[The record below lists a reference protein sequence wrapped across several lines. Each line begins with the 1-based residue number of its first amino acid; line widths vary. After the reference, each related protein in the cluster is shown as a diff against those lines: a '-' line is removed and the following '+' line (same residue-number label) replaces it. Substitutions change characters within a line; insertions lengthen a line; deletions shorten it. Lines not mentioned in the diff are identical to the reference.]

1 MKKNTTNQVTYGKA
15 ALGAALAGLA
25 LVATMGIATVASTPS
40 PALASDVQA
49 GSTQAAQRTIQ
60 VSASDSVKV
69 SPDMAELSL
78 TICPQGATAQ
88 EAQAQAA
95 SELDALKAALTA
107 LGIDEKSIV
116 ASQVNIYARYDWSD
130 YVEKIVGYQASID
143 ITLRELTIDQA
154 NSAIPAIVGIEDT
167 TLDGTRFYVSTYDER
182 YQEALV
188 SALQVAQAKAQVLA
202 QAAGAQLGAVA
213 NVCENYDSQEYRYS
227 SVQAKSEAS
236 TMAVADAAAADTG
249 AGNGSDMLNPGE
261 IEIKASISVTYEL
274 MS

>member
-49 GSTQAAQRTIQ
+49 GSTQAVQRTIQ

-88 EAQAQAA
+88 EAQAQAT
-95 SELDALKAALTA
+95 SELDALKAALAA
-107 LGIDEKSIV
+107 LGIDEKNIV

-154 NSAIPAIVGIEDT
+154 NSAIPAIAGIEDT

-202 QAAGAQLGAVA
+202 QAADAQLGAVA

>member
-49 GSTQAAQRTIQ
+49 GSTQAVQRTIQ

-69 SPDMAELSL
+69 LPDMAELSL

-95 SELDALKAALTA
+95 SELDALKAALAA
-107 LGIDEKSIV
+107 LGIDEKNIV

-143 ITLRELTIDQA
+143 ITLKELTIDQA
-154 NSAIPAIVGIEDT
+154 NSAIPAIAGIEDT

-227 SVQAKSEAS
+227 SVQAKSEAA
-236 TMAVADAAAADTG
+236 TMAVTEDAAADAG
-249 AGNGSDMLNPGE
+249 AGNSNDMLNPGE

-274 MS
+274 AN

>member
-25 LVATMGIATVASTPS
+25 LVATMGITSVASTPS
-40 PALASDVQA
+40 PALAGDVQA
-49 GSTQAAQRTIQ
+49 GSTQAVQRTIQ

-107 LGIDEKSIV
+107 LGIDEKNIV

-143 ITLRELTIDQA
+143 ITLRELAIDQA
-154 NSAIPAIVGIEDT
+154 NSAIPAIAGIEDT

-227 SVQAKSEAS
+227 SVQAKSEAE
-236 TMAVADAAAADTG
+236 TMAVAEAAAADTG

>member
-25 LVATMGIATVASTPS
+25 LAATMGIATVASTPS

-49 GSTQAAQRTIQ
+49 GSTQAVQRTIQ

-69 SPDMAELSL
+69 LPDMAELSL

-95 SELDALKAALTA
+95 SKLDALKAALTA
-107 LGIDEKSIV
+107 LGIDEKNIV

-143 ITLRELTIDQA
+143 ITLKELTIDQA
-154 NSAIPAIVGIEDT
+154 NSAIPAIAGIEDT

-227 SVQAKSEAS
+227 SVQAKSEAA
-236 TMAVADAAAADTG
+236 TMAVTEDAAADTG

>member
-25 LVATMGIATVASTPS
+25 LVTTMGIATVASTPS
-40 PALASDVQA
+40 PALASEVQA
-49 GSTQAAQRTIQ
+49 GSTQAVQRTIQ

-69 SPDMAELSL
+69 LPDMAELSL

-95 SELDALKAALTA
+95 SELDALKAALAA
-107 LGIDEKSIV
+107 LGIDEKNIV

-143 ITLRELTIDQA
+143 ITLKELTIDQA
-154 NSAIPAIVGIEDT
+154 NSAIPAIAGIEDT

-227 SVQAKSEAS
+227 SVQAKSEAA
-236 TMAVADAAAADTG
+236 TMAVTEDAAADAG
-249 AGNGSDMLNPGE
+249 AGNSSDMLNPGE

-274 MS
+274 AS

>member
-49 GSTQAAQRTIQ
+49 GSTQAVQRTIQ

-69 SPDMAELSL
+69 LPDMAELSL

-95 SELDALKAALTA
+95 SELDALKSALAA
-107 LGIDEKSIV
+107 LGIDEKNIV

-143 ITLRELTIDQA
+143 ITLKELTIDQA
-154 NSAIPAIVGIEDT
+154 NSAIPAIAGIEDT

-227 SVQAKSEAS
+227 SVQAKSEAA
-236 TMAVADAAAADTG
+236 TMAVTEDAAADAG
-249 AGNGSDMLNPGE
+249 AGNSSDMLNPGE

-274 MS
+274 AN

>member
-25 LVATMGIATVASTPS
+25 LMATMGIATVASTPS
-40 PALASDVQA
+40 PALAGDVQA
-49 GSTQAAQRTIQ
+49 GSTQAVQRTIQ

-78 TICPQGATAQ
+78 IICPQGATAQ

-95 SELDALKAALTA
+95 SELDALKAALAA
-107 LGIDEKSIV
+107 LGIDEKNIV

-154 NSAIPAIVGIEDT
+154 NSAIPAIAGIEDT

-227 SVQAKSEAS
+227 NVQAKSEDS
-236 TMAVADAAAADTG
+236 TMAVAEAAAADTG
-249 AGNGSDMLNPGE
+249 AGNSSDMLNPGE

>member
-40 PALASDVQA
+40 PALASEVQA
-49 GSTQAAQRTIQ
+49 GSTQAVQRTIQ

-69 SPDMAELSL
+69 LPDMAELSL

-107 LGIDEKSIV
+107 LGIDEKNIV

-143 ITLRELTIDQA
+143 ITLKELTIDQA
-154 NSAIPAIVGIEDT
+154 NSAIPAIAGIEDT

-227 SVQAKSEAS
+227 SVQAKSEAA
-236 TMAVADAAAADTG
+236 TMAVTEDAAADAG
-249 AGNGSDMLNPGE
+249 AGNSSDMLNPGE

-274 MS
+274 AS

>member
-25 LVATMGIATVASTPS
+25 LVATMGITSVASTPS

-49 GSTQAAQRTIQ
+49 GSTQAVQRTIQ

-78 TICPQGATAQ
+78 TICPQGTTAQ

-107 LGIDEKSIV
+107 LGIDEKNIV

-154 NSAIPAIVGIEDT
+154 NSAIPAIAGIEDT

-227 SVQAKSEAS
+227 SVQAKSEAD
-236 TMAVADAAAADTG
+236 TMAVAEAAAADTG

>member
-25 LVATMGIATVASTPS
+25 LVATMGVTSVASTPS

-49 GSTQAAQRTIQ
+49 GSTQAVQRTIQ

-95 SELDALKAALTA
+95 SELDALKAALAA
-107 LGIDEKSIV
+107 LGIDEKNIV

-154 NSAIPAIVGIEDT
+154 NSAIPAIAGIEDT

-188 SALQVAQAKAQVLA
+188 SALQVVQAKAQVLA

-227 SVQAKSEAS
+227 TVQAKSEAD
-236 TMAVADAAAADTG
+236 TMAVAEAAAADTG

>member
-40 PALASDVQA
+40 PALAGDVQA

-95 SELDALKAALTA
+95 SELDALKAALAA
-107 LGIDEKSIV
+107 LGIDEKNIV

-143 ITLRELTIDQA
+143 VTLRELTIDQA
-154 NSAIPAIVGIEDT
+154 NSAIPAIAGIEDT
-167 TLDGTRFYVSTYDER
+167 TLDGTRYYVSTYDER
-182 YQEALV
+182 YQKALV

-227 SVQAKSEAS
+227 SVQAKSEAD
-236 TMAVADAAAADTG
+236 TMAVAEAAAADTG

>member
-25 LVATMGIATVASTPS
+25 LVATMGITSVASTPS

-49 GSTQAAQRTIQ
+49 GSTQAVQRTIQ

-95 SELDALKAALTA
+95 SELDALKAALAA
-107 LGIDEKSIV
+107 LGIDEKNIV

-154 NSAIPAIVGIEDT
+154 NSAIPAIAGIEDT

-188 SALQVAQAKAQVLA
+188 SALQVVQAKAQVLA

-227 SVQAKSEAS
+227 TVQAKSEAD
-236 TMAVADAAAADTG
+236 TMAVAEAAAADTG

>member
-25 LVATMGIATVASTPS
+25 LVATMGIASVASTPS

-49 GSTQAAQRTIQ
+49 GSTQAVQRTIQ

-95 SELDALKAALTA
+95 SELDALKTALAA
-107 LGIDEKSIV
+107 LGIDEKNIV

-154 NSAIPAIVGIEDT
+154 NSAIPAIAGIEDT

-188 SALQVAQAKAQVLA
+188 SALQVAQAKAKVLA

-227 SVQAKSEAS
+227 SVQAKSEAD
-236 TMAVADAAAADTG
+236 TMAVAEAAAADTG
-249 AGNGSDMLNPGE
+249 AGNSSNMLNPGE

>member
-1 MKKNTTNQVTYGKA
+1 MKKNTTNRVTYGKA
-15 ALGAALAGLA
+15 ALGAALAGLT

-40 PALASDVQA
+40 PALAGDVQA
-49 GSTQAAQRTIQ
+49 GSTQAVQRTIQ

-95 SELDALKAALTA
+95 SELDALKAALAA
-107 LGIDEKSIV
+107 LGIDEKNIV

-130 YVEKIVGYQASID
+130 YVEKIVGYQAPID

-154 NSAIPAIVGIEDT
+154 NSAIPAIAGIEDT

-213 NVCENYDSQEYRYS
+213 SVCENYDSQEYRYS
-227 SVQAKSEAS
+227 NVQAKSEAD
-236 TMAVADAAAADTG
+236 TMAVAEAAAADTG
-249 AGNGSDMLNPGE
+249 GGNGSDMLNPGE

>member
-40 PALASDVQA
+40 PALAGDVQA

-95 SELDALKAALTA
+95 SELDALKAALAA
-107 LGIDEKSIV
+107 LGIDEKNIV

-154 NSAIPAIVGIEDT
+154 NSAIPAIAGIEDT

-202 QAAGAQLGAVA
+202 QAADAQLGAVA

-227 SVQAKSEAS
+227 SVQAKSEAD
-236 TMAVADAAAADTG
+236 TMAVAEAAAADTG
-249 AGNGSDMLNPGE
+249 AGNGNDMLNPGE

>member
-1 MKKNTTNQVTYGKA
+1 MKKSTTNQVTYGKA

-25 LVATMGIATVASTPS
+25 LVATMGITSVASTPS

-49 GSTQAAQRTIQ
+49 GSTQAVQRTIQ

-95 SELDALKAALTA
+95 SELDALKAALAA
-107 LGIDEKSIV
+107 LGIDEKNIV

-154 NSAIPAIVGIEDT
+154 NSAIPAIAGIEDT

-188 SALQVAQAKAQVLA
+188 SALQVVQAKAQVLA

-227 SVQAKSEAS
+227 TVQAKSEAD
-236 TMAVADAAAADTG
+236 TMAVAEAAAADTG

>member
-40 PALASDVQA
+40 PALASEVQA
-49 GSTQAAQRTIQ
+49 GSTQAVQRTIQ

-69 SPDMAELSL
+69 LPDMAELSL

-95 SELDALKAALTA
+95 SELDALKAALAA
-107 LGIDEKSIV
+107 LGIDEKNIV

-143 ITLRELTIDQA
+143 ITLKELTIDQA
-154 NSAIPAIVGIEDT
+154 NSAIPAIAGIEDT

-227 SVQAKSEAS
+227 SVQAKSEAA
-236 TMAVADAAAADTG
+236 TMAVTEDAAADAG
-249 AGNGSDMLNPGE
+249 AGNSSDMLNPGE

-274 MS
+274 AS

>member
-25 LVATMGIATVASTPS
+25 LAATMGITTVAQTPT

-69 SPDMAELSL
+69 LPDMAELSL

-95 SELDALKAALTA
+95 SELDALKAALAA

-154 NSAIPAIVGIEDT
+154 NSAIPAIAGIEDT

-202 QAAGAQLGAVA
+202 QAAGTQLGAVA

-227 SVQAKSEAS
+227 SVQAKSEAA
-236 TMAVADAAAADTG
+236 TMAVTEDAAADAG
-249 AGNGSDMLNPGE
+249 AGNSSDMLNPGE

>member
-25 LVATMGIATVASTPS
+25 LAATMGIATVASTPS

-49 GSTQAAQRTIQ
+49 GSTQAVQRTIQ

-69 SPDMAELSL
+69 LPDMAELSL

-95 SELDALKAALTA
+95 SELDALKAALAA
-107 LGIDEKSIV
+107 LGIDEKNIV

-143 ITLRELTIDQA
+143 ITLKELTIDQA
-154 NSAIPAIVGIEDT
+154 NSAIPAIAGIEDT

-227 SVQAKSEAS
+227 SVQAKSEAA
-236 TMAVADAAAADTG
+236 TMAVTEDAAADAG
-249 AGNGSDMLNPGE
+249 AGNSSDMLNPGE

-274 MS
+274 AS

>member
-25 LVATMGIATVASTPS
+25 LVTTMGITTLASTPS
-40 PALASDVQA
+40 PALASEVQA
-49 GSTQAAQRTIQ
+49 GSTQAVQRTIQ

-69 SPDMAELSL
+69 LPDMAELSL

-143 ITLRELTIDQA
+143 ITLKELTIDQA
-154 NSAIPAIVGIEDT
+154 NSAIPAIAGIEDT

-202 QAAGAQLGAVA
+202 QAAGTQLGAVA

-227 SVQAKSEAS
+227 SVQAKSEAA
-236 TMAVADAAAADTG
+236 TMAVTEDAAADTG
-249 AGNGSDMLNPGE
+249 AGNSSDMLNPGE

-274 MS
+274 AS

>member
-25 LVATMGIATVASTPS
+25 LVATMGIASVASTPS

-49 GSTQAAQRTIQ
+49 GSTQAVQRTIQ

-95 SELDALKAALTA
+95 SELDALKAALAA
-107 LGIDEKSIV
+107 LGIDEKNIV

-154 NSAIPAIVGIEDT
+154 NSAIPAIAGIEDT

-213 NVCENYDSQEYRYS
+213 NVCESYDSQEYRYS
-227 SVQAKSEAS
+227 SVQAKSEAD
-236 TMAVADAAAADTG
+236 TMAVAEAAAADTG
-249 AGNGSDMLNPGE
+249 AGNSSDMLNPGE

>member
-40 PALASDVQA
+40 PALASEVQA
-49 GSTQAAQRTIQ
+49 GSTQAVQRTIQ

-69 SPDMAELSL
+69 LPDMAELSL
-78 TICPQGATAQ
+78 TICPQGTTAQ

-95 SELDALKAALTA
+95 SELDALKAALAA
-107 LGIDEKSIV
+107 LGIDEKNIV

-154 NSAIPAIVGIEDT
+154 NSAIPAIAGIEDT

-227 SVQAKSEAS
+227 SVQAKSEAD
-236 TMAVADAAAADTG
+236 TMAVAEAAAADTG
-249 AGNGSDMLNPGE
+249 AGNSSDMLNPGE

>member
-25 LVATMGIATVASTPS
+25 LVATMGIASVASTPS

-49 GSTQAAQRTIQ
+49 GSTQAVQRTIQ

-69 SPDMAELSL
+69 SPDRAELSL

-95 SELDALKAALTA
+95 SELDALKTALAA
-107 LGIDEKSIV
+107 LGIDEKNIV

-154 NSAIPAIVGIEDT
+154 NSAIPAIAGIEDT

-188 SALQVAQAKAQVLA
+188 SALQVAQAKAKVLA

-227 SVQAKSEAS
+227 SVQAKSEAD
-236 TMAVADAAAADTG
+236 TMAVAEAAAADTG
-249 AGNGSDMLNPGE
+249 AGNSSNMLNPGE

>member
-49 GSTQAAQRTIQ
+49 GSTQAVQRTIQ

-69 SPDMAELSL
+69 LPDMAELSL

-95 SELDALKAALTA
+95 SELDALKAALAA
-107 LGIDEKSIV
+107 LGIDGKNIV

-143 ITLRELTIDQA
+143 ITLKELTIDQA
-154 NSAIPAIVGIEDT
+154 NSAIPAIAGIEDT

-227 SVQAKSEAS
+227 SVQAKSEAA
-236 TMAVADAAAADTG
+236 TMAVTEDAAADAG
-249 AGNGSDMLNPGE
+249 AGNSSDMLNPGE

-274 MS
+274 AS

>member
-25 LVATMGIATVASTPS
+25 LVATMGVISVASTPS

-49 GSTQAAQRTIQ
+49 GSTQAVQRTIQ

-69 SPDMAELSL
+69 SPDMAEMSL

-95 SELDALKAALTA
+95 SELDALKTALAA
-107 LGIDEKSIV
+107 LGIDEKNIV

-154 NSAIPAIVGIEDT
+154 NSAIPAIAGIEDT

-227 SVQAKSEAS
+227 SVQAKSEAD
-236 TMAVADAAAADTG
+236 TMAVAEAAAADTG
-249 AGNGSDMLNPGE
+249 AGNSSDMLNPGE

>member
-40 PALASDVQA
+40 PALASEVQA
-49 GSTQAAQRTIQ
+49 GSTQAVQRTIQ

-69 SPDMAELSL
+69 LPDMAELSL

-95 SELDALKAALTA
+95 SELDALKAALAA
-107 LGIDEKSIV
+107 LGIDEKNIV

-143 ITLRELTIDQA
+143 ITLKELTIDQA
-154 NSAIPAIVGIEDT
+154 NSAIPAIAGIEDT

-227 SVQAKSEAS
+227 SVQAKSEAA
-236 TMAVADAAAADTG
+236 TMAVTEDAAADTG
-249 AGNGSDMLNPGE
+249 AGNSSDMLNPGE

>member
-25 LVATMGIATVASTPS
+25 LVTTMGIATVASTPS
-40 PALASDVQA
+40 PALASEVQA
-49 GSTQAAQRTIQ
+49 GSTQAVQRTIQ

-69 SPDMAELSL
+69 LPDMAELSL

-95 SELDALKAALTA
+95 SELDALKAALAA
-107 LGIDEKSIV
+107 LGIDEKNIV

-143 ITLRELTIDQA
+143 ITLKELTIDQA
-154 NSAIPAIVGIEDT
+154 NSAIPAIAGIEDT

-202 QAAGAQLGAVA
+202 QAAGTQLGAVA

-227 SVQAKSEAS
+227 SVQAKSEAA
-236 TMAVADAAAADTG
+236 TMAVTEDAAADTG
-249 AGNGSDMLNPGE
+249 AGNSSDMLNPGE
-261 IEIKASISVTYEL
+261 IEIKANISVTYEL
-274 MS
+274 AS

>member
-1 MKKNTTNQVTYGKA
+1 MKKNTTNRVTYGKA

-25 LVATMGIATVASTPS
+25 LVATMGITSVASTPS

-49 GSTQAAQRTIQ
+49 GSTQAVQRTIQ

-95 SELDALKAALTA
+95 SELDALKAALAA
-107 LGIDEKSIV
+107 LGIDEKNIV

-130 YVEKIVGYQASID
+130 YVETIVGYQASID

-154 NSAIPAIVGIEDT
+154 NSAIPAIAGIEDT

-227 SVQAKSEAS
+227 SVQAKSEDS
-236 TMAVADAAAADTG
+236 TMAVAEAAAADTG
-249 AGNGSDMLNPGE
+249 AGNSSDMLNPGE

>member
-1 MKKNTTNQVTYGKA
+1 MKKNATNQVTYGKA

-25 LVATMGIATVASTPS
+25 LVATMGIATLASTPS
-40 PALASDVQA
+40 PALASEVQA
-49 GSTQAAQRTIQ
+49 GSTQAVQRTIQ

-69 SPDMAELSL
+69 LPDMAELSL

-95 SELDALKAALTA
+95 SELDALKAALAA
-107 LGIDEKSIV
+107 LGIDEKNIV

-143 ITLRELTIDQA
+143 ITLKELTIDQA
-154 NSAIPAIVGIEDT
+154 NSAIPAIAGIEDT

-227 SVQAKSEAS
+227 SVQAKSEAA
-236 TMAVADAAAADTG
+236 TMAVTEDAAADAG
-249 AGNGSDMLNPGE
+249 ASNSSDMLNPGE

-274 MS
+274 AS

>member
-1 MKKNTTNQVTYGKA
+1 MKKNTTSKVTYGKA

-25 LVATMGIATVASTPS
+25 LVATMGVATLASTPS
-40 PALASDVQA
+40 PALANDAQA
-49 GSTQAAQRTIQ
+49 TSTQAAQRTIQ

-69 SPDMAELSL
+69 SPDMAELTL
-78 TICPQGATAQ
+78 TICPQAATAQ
-88 EAQAQAA
+88 EAQATAA
-95 SELDALKAALTA
+95 SELDALKQALAA
-107 LGIDEKSIV
+107 LGIDEKNIV
-116 ASQVNIYARYDWSD
+116 ASQVSIYARYDWSD

-154 NSAIPAIVGIEDT
+154 NSAIPAIAGIEDT
-167 TLDGTRFYVSTYDER
+167 TLAGTRYYVSTYDER

-227 SVQAKSEAS
+227 SVQAKSEAA
-236 TMAVADAAAADTG
+236 TMAVAEGAAADTG
-249 AGNGSDMLNPGE
+249 AGNGGGMLNPGE

>member
-40 PALASDVQA
+40 PALASEVQA
-49 GSTQAAQRTIQ
+49 GSTQAVQRTIQ

-69 SPDMAELSL
+69 LPDMAELSL

-95 SELDALKAALTA
+95 SELDALKAALAA
-107 LGIDEKSIV
+107 LGIDEKNIV

-143 ITLRELTIDQA
+143 ITLKELTIDQA
-154 NSAIPAIVGIEDT
+154 NSAIPAIAGIEDT

-188 SALQVAQAKAQVLA
+188 SALQVARAKAQVLA

-227 SVQAKSEAS
+227 SVQAKSEAA
-236 TMAVADAAAADTG
+236 TMAVTEDAAADAG
-249 AGNGSDMLNPGE
+249 AGNSGDMLNPGE
-261 IEIKASISVTYEL
+261 IEIKANISVTYEL
-274 MS
+274 AS

>member
-25 LVATMGIATVASTPS
+25 LVATMGVISVASTPS

-49 GSTQAAQRTIQ
+49 GSTQAVQRTIQ

-95 SELDALKAALTA
+95 SELDALKAALAA
-107 LGIDEKSIV
+107 LGIDEKNIV

-154 NSAIPAIVGIEDT
+154 NSAIPAIAGIEDT

-213 NVCENYDSQEYRYS
+213 NVCESYDSQEYRYS
-227 SVQAKSEAS
+227 SVQAKSEAD
-236 TMAVADAAAADTG
+236 TMAVAEAAAADTG
-249 AGNGSDMLNPGE
+249 AGNSSDMLNPGE

>member
-40 PALASDVQA
+40 PALASEVHA
-49 GSTQAAQRTIQ
+49 GSTQAVQRTIQ

-69 SPDMAELSL
+69 LPDMAELSL

-95 SELDALKAALTA
+95 SELDALKAALAA
-107 LGIDEKSIV
+107 LGIDEKNIV

-143 ITLRELTIDQA
+143 ITLKELTIDQA
-154 NSAIPAIVGIEDT
+154 NSAIPAIAGIEDT

-202 QAAGAQLGAVA
+202 QAAGTQLGAVA

-227 SVQAKSEAS
+227 SVQAKSEAA
-236 TMAVADAAAADTG
+236 TMAVTEDAAADTG
-249 AGNGSDMLNPGE
+249 AGNSSDMLNPGE

-274 MS
+274 AS

>member
-40 PALASDVQA
+40 PALASEVQA
-49 GSTQAAQRTIQ
+49 GSTQAVQRTIQ

-69 SPDMAELSL
+69 LPDMAELSL

-95 SELDALKAALTA
+95 SELDALKAALAA
-107 LGIDEKSIV
+107 LGIDEKNIV

-143 ITLRELTIDQA
+143 ITLKELTIDQA
-154 NSAIPAIVGIEDT
+154 NSAIPAIAGIEDT

-188 SALQVAQAKAQVLA
+188 SALQVAQAKARVLA

-227 SVQAKSEAS
+227 SVQAKSEAA
-236 TMAVADAAAADTG
+236 TMAVTEDAAADAG
-249 AGNGSDMLNPGE
+249 AGNSGDMLNPGE

-274 MS
+274 AS

>member
-40 PALASDVQA
+40 PALASEVQA
-49 GSTQAAQRTIQ
+49 GSTQAVQRTIQ

-69 SPDMAELSL
+69 LPDMAELSL

-95 SELDALKAALTA
+95 SELDALKAALAA
-107 LGIDEKSIV
+107 LGIDEKNIV

-143 ITLRELTIDQA
+143 ITLKELTIDQA
-154 NSAIPAIVGIEDT
+154 NSAIPAIAGIEDT

-227 SVQAKSEAS
+227 SVQAKSEAA
-236 TMAVADAAAADTG
+236 TMAATEDAAADAG
-249 AGNGSDMLNPGE
+249 AGNSSDMLNPGE
-261 IEIKASISVTYEL
+261 IEIKANISVTYEL
-274 MS
+274 AR

>member
-25 LVATMGIATVASTPS
+25 LAATMGIATVASTPS

-49 GSTQAAQRTIQ
+49 GSTQAVQRTIQ

-69 SPDMAELSL
+69 LPDMAELSL

-95 SELDALKAALTA
+95 SELDALKAALAA
-107 LGIDEKSIV
+107 LGIDEKNIV

-143 ITLRELTIDQA
+143 ITLKELTIDQA
-154 NSAIPAIVGIEDT
+154 NSAIPAIAGIEDT

-227 SVQAKSEAS
+227 SVQAKSEAA
-236 TMAVADAAAADTG
+236 TMAVTEDAAADAG
-249 AGNGSDMLNPGE
+249 AGNSSDMLNPGE

-274 MS
+274 AG

>member
-40 PALASDVQA
+40 PALASEVQA
-49 GSTQAAQRTIQ
+49 GSTQAVQRTIQ

-69 SPDMAELSL
+69 LPDMAELSL
-78 TICPQGATAQ
+78 TICPQGTTAQ

-95 SELDALKAALTA
+95 SELDALKAALAA
-107 LGIDEKSIV
+107 LGIDEKNIV

-130 YVEKIVGYQASID
+130 SVEKIVGYQASID
-143 ITLRELTIDQA
+143 ITLKELTIDQA
-154 NSAIPAIVGIEDT
+154 NSAIPAIAGIEDT

-202 QAAGAQLGAVA
+202 QAAGAQLGTVA
-213 NVCENYDSQEYRYS
+213 SVCENYESQEYRYS
-227 SVQAKSEAS
+227 SVQAKSEAA
-236 TMAVADAAAADTG
+236 TMAVAEDAAADAG
-249 AGNGSDMLNPGE
+249 AGNSGDMLNPGE
-261 IEIKASISVTYEL
+261 IEIKASISVTYDL
-274 MS
+274 VN